1 MLKKD
6 HRLVVTIEDGILDG
20 GYGEKVARYYGPTPM
35 MVKCYGLP
43 KQFRD
48 RYNAAELLKE
58 CHLDPV
64 LIAADIA
71 ALLPW

>member
-1 MLKKD
+1 
-6 HRLVVTIEDGILDG
+6 
-20 GYGEKVARYYGPTPM
+20 M